1 MVIMSSLIRNLV
13 KRVEKL
19 EKDNIELK
27 KWANKE
33 RKKINPKQW
42 LNNHYFPTQNFE
54 DWVKNISVC
63 ESDLCGVFVK
73 KMITG
78 IYDIIM
84 KFIPE
89 RNICP
94 ILCLCFPGGRSMLF
108 VYTNKQWKKA
118 GDEEIKTVIRAI
130 NVKLW
135 SAYRQWENHY
145 PLPDDCDFETQCIRF
160 KKMGTITLTTSLLIK
175 STKAIKSRLQNSL
188 RLSLKNIVEYEF
200 VF

>member
-1 MVIMSSLIRNLV
+1 MSSLVMELLR
-13 KRVEKL
+13 RVEKL

-63 ESDLCGVFVK
+63 ESDLCGVFEK
-73 KMITG
+73 KTITG

-84 KFIPE
+84 KHLRLEE
-89 RNICP
+89 RQNFP
-94 ILCLCFPGGRSMLF
+94 IIFLRFPGGRFKMFIYSD
-108 VYTNKQWKKA
+108 KQWKNA
-118 GDEEIKTVIRAI
+118 GNEEIKTLIQSI
-130 NVKLW
+130 NLKLW
-135 SAYRQWENHY
+135 TAYRQWENHY

-160 KKMGTITLTTSLLIK
+160 KKMGTITLTSALLLK
-175 STKAIKSRLQNSL
+175 SIQAIKSRLRTYLQ
-188 RLSLKNIVEYEF
+188 LSLKNIVEYEF